1 MVDPASLSEEQK
13 TSMAELIRRFDYE
26 HNSSC
31 GIIYHLAAY
40 WKARCH
46 HLLP

>member
-1 MVDPASLSEEQK
+1 MVEAPSITANQRQLLRDVILP
-13 TSMAELIRRFDYE
+13 TDYW

-40 WKARCH
+40 WKARRYN
-46 HLLP
+46 LL

>member
-1 MVDPASLSEEQK
+1 MGDSSAFTEAQPTAL
-13 TSMAELIRRFDYE
+13 TTMITGFDYV

-40 WKARCH
+40 WKARRH
-46 HLLP
+46 QLL

>member
-1 MVDPASLSEEQK
+1 MTAEQK
-13 TSMAELIRRFDYE
+13 QRLREVILQTDYL

-40 WKARCH
+40 WKARRH
-46 HLLP
+46 HRL